1 MSSTHHKSSDIS
13 KDKRAKKKKKKKQSL
28 VRTMT
33 LGHKG
38 ALAST
43 SNAKVIFL
51 LRTAYVSFD
60 YNG

>member
-1 MSSTHHKSSDIS
+1 MSLTHHKSSDIS
-13 KDKRAKKKKKKKQSL
+13 KDKRAKKNKKKQSL